1 MSVLQYRR
9 CVGHAVLILGLAVTG
24 SLSGQEGRGRTR
36 LGATMPAFSLPAVDG
51 KSFVYGADYDGV
63 LGVVLLKA
71 GQDHFT
77 RIADDLETVVKE
89 LKAAGKKFDCVGVMS
104 GPGAKESLQT
114 LDPDGHASFPV
125 LLDPNFALWGKLG
138 VIAAPTAVV
147 VGADHKVRWTKAGY
161 GYDFIPSFRAQLA
174 QALGIQAGSTGGS
187 VPVET
192 LGNASSRAR
201 FQRHA
206 QMARS
211 LAARGRFE
219 MAIAEF
225 KKAQTLDPNAVDIV
239 FELGELL
246 CRAGENE
253 AALNVTGQAQA
264 RTDREKG
271 RALLISGWARRQMGE
286 LDKAQSLLTE
296 SLKLD
301 PKSPR
306 ALYELGQVF
315 QAKGDVDEA
324 VAHYRRAL
332 ALVFQDGQTAAPAP
346 GSP

>member
-9 CVGHAVLILGLAVTG
+9 LVWCAVIVLGLVVAG
-24 SLSGQEGRGRTR
+24 SLPGQEGLRRIRAGEP
-36 LGATMPAFSLPAVDG
+36 MPAFSLSAADG
-51 KSFVYGADYDGV
+51 KRFVYDANHDGV
-63 LGVVLLKA
+63 LGVVFLKT

-89 LKAAGKKFDCVGVMS
+89 LKASGNRFDCVGVMS

-125 LLDPNFALWGKLG
+125 LLDPTFELWGKLG

-147 VGADHKVRWTKAGY
+147 VGADHKVRWAKAGY
-161 GYDFIPSFRAQLA
+161 GYDFIPNFRSRLA
-174 QALGIQAGSTGGS
+174 QALGIRAGGADGS

-192 LGNASSRAR
+192 LKNASSRAR
-201 FQRHA
+201 FERHA

-211 LAARGRFE
+211 LAARGRFD

-225 KKAQTLDPNAVDIV
+225 KKARALDPNTADVV

-246 CRAGENE
+246 CRAGEHE
-253 AALNVTGQAQA
+253 AALEIAGQVQA
-264 RTDREKG
+264 KTDREKG
-271 RALLISGWARRQMGE
+271 RALLICGWARRRMGE
-286 LDKAQSLLTE
+286 LDIAQSLLTE
-296 SLKLD
+296 SLKLNL
-301 PKSPR
+301 KSPR

-315 QAKGDVDEA
+315 QAKGDMDEA

-332 ALVFQDGQTAAPAP
+332 ALVFEEQETAAPGTP
-346 GSP
+346 

>member
-9 CVGHAVLILGLAVTG
+9 FVWCAAVILELVLPG
-24 SLSGQEGRGRTR
+24 SLWGQEGLRRIRPGE
-36 LGATMPAFSLPAVDG
+36 TMPAFSLPAADG
-51 KSFVYGADYDGV
+51 KSFVYGTDYDGV
-63 LGVVLLKA
+63 LGVVLLKT

-77 RIADDLETVVKE
+77 RIADDLVTVVKE
-89 LKAAGKKFDCVGVMS
+89 LKASGKRFDCVGVMS

-114 LDPDGHASFPV
+114 LDPKGHASFPV
-125 LLDPNFALWGKLG
+125 LLDPAFELWGKLG

-174 QALGIQAGSTGGS
+174 QALGVTAGKADGT

-192 LGNASSRAR
+192 LENTSNRAR

-211 LAARGRFE
+211 LAARGRLE

-225 KKAQTLDPNAVDIV
+225 KKAQALDPNAVDVV

-253 AALNVTGQAQA
+253 AALKLAGQTQP

-286 LDKAQSLLTE
+286 LDISQSLLTE

-306 ALYELGQVF
+306 ALYELGLVF
-315 QAKGDVDEA
+315 QAKGDVDKA
-324 VAHYRRAL
+324 LAHYRRAL
-332 ALVFQDGQTAAPAP
+332 ALVFEESETAAA
-346 GSP
+346 GMR